1 MTQQLPNSPFELDF
15 PQSIGTFDS
24 YPQAQRAVDFLSD
37 QKFPVENLVIVGT
50 DLRLM
55 ERVTGRRTWGTV
67 VRDSAISGLG
77 TGLFVALIFLLFLP
91 SNPLALFAAALGLGV
106 VISILFGALAY
117 GLSGGR
123 RDFNSIAQTVATR
136 YEVLCE
142 HKLAEQA
149 RETLAK
155 LPGARAGE
163 FQ

>member
-106 VISILFGALAY
+106 VISINLSLGLLTPPVGAALFAAASLS
-117 GLSGGR
+117 GLSPGK
-123 RDFNSIAQTVATR
+123 VASALTP
-136 YEVLCE
+136 YLAAAFAVL
-142 HKLAEQA
+142 LAIS
-149 RETLAK
+149 LWPV
-155 LPGARAGE
+155 L
-163 FQ
+163 